1 MKEMNLFEEAL
12 RAKLVFNTKKGV
24 YTTEQLVNTTDK
36 VLLAELSETLNEEL
50 TKAEKR
56 SSLLVDV
63 ESLKLCRLKNDVVN
77 YVISSLL
84 ETGKAAQDKS
94 AIKKRNAEI
103 DALIAAKREE
113 EMKKMTIEE
122 LEALRK

>member
-84 ETGKAAQDKS
+84 ETEKAAQDKS